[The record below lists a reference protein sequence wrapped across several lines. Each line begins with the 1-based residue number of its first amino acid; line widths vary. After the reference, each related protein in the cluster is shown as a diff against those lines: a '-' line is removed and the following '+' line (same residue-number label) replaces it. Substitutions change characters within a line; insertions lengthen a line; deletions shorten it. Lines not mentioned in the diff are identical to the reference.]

1 MKIRLTLALCIAVIA
16 VLVSLGGWT
25 DPLEGGAAVL
35 FAGLATV
42 IAWLVGRVAIPKLTW
57 ISISATIALAVATIA
72 MIPID
77 GTDGTDGVEVST
89 VAMALPLQ
97 FWIGLWAYRVGS
109 VAVIAGTVFYVVK
122 IMDVGRK
129 RTAS

>member
-1 MKIRLTLALCIAVIA
+1 MNIRLTLALCIAIIA
-16 VLVSLGGWT
+16 VLASLTGWT

-42 IAWLVGRVAIPKLTW
+42 IAWLVGRVTIPKLTW
-57 ISISATIALAVATIA
+57 ISMSATIALAVATIA

-77 GTDGTDGVEVST
+77 GTDGVEGSV

-97 FWIGLWAYRVGS
+97 FWIGLWSYRVGS

-122 IMDVGRK
+122 IAEARRRAK
-129 RTAS
+129 LA

>member
-1 MKIRLTLALCIAVIA
+1 VNIRLTLALCIALIA
-16 VLVSLGGWT
+16 VLASLTGWT

-42 IAWLVGRVAIPKLTW
+42 IAWLVGRVTIPKLTW
-57 ISISATIALAVATIA
+57 ISMSATIALAVATIA

-77 GTDGTDGVEVST
+77 GTDGVEGSV
-89 VAMALPLQ
+89 VAMVLPLQ
-97 FWIGLWAYRVGS
+97 FWIGLWSYRVGS

-122 IMDVGRK
+122 IAEARRRAK
-129 RTAS
+129 SA

>member
-1 MKIRLTLALCIAVIA
+1 VKIRLALALFIALIA
-16 VLVSLGGWT
+16 VLASLMGWT

-42 IAWLVGRVAIPKLTW
+42 IAWLVGRVTIPKLTW
-57 ISISATIALAVATIA
+57 ISMSATIALAVATIA

-77 GTDGTDGVEVST
+77 GTDGVEGSV
-89 VAMALPLQ
+89 VAMVLPLQ
-97 FWIGLWAYRVGS
+97 FWIGLWSYRVGS

-122 IMDVGRK
+122 IAEARRRAK
-129 RTAS
+129 LA

>member
-77 GTDGTDGVEVST
+77 GTDGVEGST

-97 FWIGLWAYRVGS
+97 FWIGLWSYRVGS
-109 VAVIAGTVFYVVK
+109 VAVIAGAVFYVVK
-122 IMDVGRK
+122 IVEAQRRGK
-129 RTAS
+129 IA